1 LSDTLAG
8 RLGAAIITVLW
19 LAILSAA
26 WAGASAAGGSME
38 RYNVV
43 WNTPS
48 KDSSGSMPL
57 GNGDIGLSVWVEEG
71 GDLLFYIGKTDAWSG
86 NARLLKL
93 GRVRVRF
100 TPNPF
105 AKGMPFVQTLRLE
118 HADIAIR
125 AGEGSHAVSLRI
137 WVDANAPVI
146 RIEATG
152 HMKFDAQVTLELWRT
167 KERTLSDGEMFSA
180 YGMDGGPQ
188 PVTVT
193 RDTVLAAQGDRIVW
207 FHRNEASIW
216 PLTLKLQGMEG
227 WARRAMDPL
236 LHRTFGGII
245 KSDDLINADAATLT
259 SPQPQR
265 RYVVSCCILTAQ
277 TATAEQWV
285 RRAEQLIRRV
295 EAQDLETARAAHA
308 NWWRDF
314 WNRSWIRVSGAPDA
328 DTVTRGYV
336 LQRFISACAGR
347 GAYPVKFNGSIFTVD
362 AREPNENFD
371 ADYRRWG
378 GPYWFQN
385 TRLIYWP
392 KLAAGDFEMMQAL
405 FRMYLDALPFAK
417 ERTRLYF
424 GHGGAFLPET
434 MYFWG
439 SYANSNYGWN
449 REGKSVSRVDNT
461 FIRWYYSGALELLAI
476 ALDYHA
482 FTRDREFARR
492 TLLPL
497 ADAILTFYDEHYPRN
512 GQGRMLLKPA
522 QSLETWPS
530 VINPLPDIAGLRFVL
545 QGLNALPSD
554 LVARRQREQWSRL
567 LRELPAIPTRV
578 TDGQTLLAPAADI
591 LAPNQNSENPELYAI
606 FPYRLYGVGKPALEM
621 ARATFAA
628 RRFKGNA
635 GWQQDDTQA
644 AFLGLAAEARQR
656 VASRFASANPGSR
669 FPAFWG
675 PNFDWIPDQD
685 HGCNGLMAL
694 QTMLLQCDSQRIL
707 LFPGWPKEWDVEFKL
722 HAPANTTV
730 EGVYRAGKLER
741 LSVTPIERVDDVTV
755 FEPQ

>member
-1 LSDTLAG
+1 MG
-8 RLGAAIITVLW
+8 
-19 LAILSAA
+19 
-26 WAGASAAGGSME
+26 
-38 RYNVV
+38 RYNLV

-57 GNGDIGLSVWVEEG
+57 GNGDIGLNAWVEEG
-71 GDLLFYIGKTDAWSG
+71 GDLLFYIGKTDAWSE

-93 GRVRVRF
+93 GRARVRLM
-100 TPNPF
+100 PNPF
-105 AKGMPFVQTLRLE
+105 AKGLPFVQTLRLE
-118 HADIAIR
+118 HGDIAIR
-125 AGEGSHAVSLRI
+125 AGEGNRTVSIRI
-137 WVDANAPVI
+137 WIDANAPVI
-146 RIEATG
+146 RVEAAGPT
-152 HMKFDAQVTLELWRT
+152 KFDIQITLETWRG
-167 KERTLSDGEMFSA
+167 KQRTLSEGELFSA
-180 YGMDGGPQ
+180 YGMDGSPE

-193 RDTVLAAQGDRIVW
+193 PDTVLPAQGDRIVW
-207 FHRNEASIW
+207 FHRNETSIW
-216 PLTLKLQGMEG
+216 RETLGLQGMG
-227 WARRAMDPL
+227 SWARRAMDPL
-236 LHRTFGGII
+236 LNRTFGGVI
-245 KSDDLINADAATLT
+245 KGDGLINADATTIKSREAR
-259 SPQPQR
+259 R
-265 RYVVSCCILTAQ
+265 RYVVSCCMLTAR
-277 TATAEQWV
+277 TATAGQWV
-285 RRAEQLIRRV
+285 RRAEQLLARV
-295 EAQDLETARAAHA
+295 EAQDLETARTAHVK
-308 NWWRDF
+308 WWRDF

-328 DTVTRGYV
+328 DTVTRGYI

-347 GAYPVKFNGSIFTVD
+347 GAHPVKFNGSIFTVD
-362 AREPNENFD
+362 AREPNENYD

-392 KLAAGDFEMMQAL
+392 MLASGDFEMMQPL
-405 FRMYLDALPFAK
+405 FRTYLDALPLAK

-424 GHGGAFLPET
+424 GHGGAFFPET

-449 REGKSVSRVDNT
+449 REGKPISQVDNT
-461 FIRWYYSGALELLAI
+461 FIRWYYSCALELLAI
-476 ALDYHA
+476 MLDYHA
-482 FTRDREFARR
+482 FTGDREFVRR

-497 ADAILTFYDEHYPRN
+497 ADGVVTFYDEHYPRSDE
-512 GQGRMLLKPA
+512 GKMLLKPA
-522 QSLETWPS
+522 QSLETWPN
-530 VINPLPDIAGLRFVL
+530 VVDPLPDIAGLRFVL
-545 QGLNALPSD
+545 QELSAVPCD
-554 LVARRQREQWSRL
+554 LVSQRQREQWSRL

-578 TDGQTLLAPAADI
+578 TDGQPLLAPAAEI

-606 FPYRLYGVGKPALEM
+606 FPYRLYGVSKPNLEI

-656 VASRFASANPGSR
+656 VAARFANANPGSR

-694 QTMLLQCDSQRIL
+694 QTMLLQWDGPRIF
-707 LFPGWPKEWDVEFKL
+707 LFPAWPKEWDVEFRL
-722 HAPANTTV
+722 HAPMNTTV

-741 LSVTPIERVDDVTV
+741 LSVTPIERADDVTV
-755 FEPQ
+755 LEPQ